1 MSQASPDPS
10 QSYAII
16 RWIYGNNEP
25 TNLDNLSQITQW
37 WTSLHSKSVKIRCI
51 IGREQ
56 ERSTGGWKLIE
67 EDPIEIPEIQNPQIT
82 DNVLIFNGS
91 SKKSRIEKIDYLD
104 FDPIQNQLV
113 VNLRRIQRTQQ
124 NPDIQPQIDFVQ
136 DKQYVFT
143 LQ

>member
-1 MSQASPDPS
+1 MSQASPEPI

-25 TNLDNLSQITQW
+25 TNLENLSQITQW
-37 WTSLHSKSVKIRCI
+37 WTNLHGKSVKINCI

-67 EDPIEIPEIQNPQIT
+67 EDTIEIPEIQNPQIT
-82 DNVLIFNGS
+82 DDVLTFNGS
-91 SKKSRIEKIDYLD
+91 SKISRIEKIDYLD
-104 FDPIQNQLV
+104 FYPNLNQLV
-113 VNLRRIQRTQQ
+113 VNLTLIKITQQ
-124 NPDIQPQIDFVQ
+124 NPDIQPPVEFVP

>member
-1 MSQASPDPS
+1 MSQTSPEPS

-16 RWIYGNNEP
+16 RWIYGNNKP

-37 WTSLHSKSVKIRCI
+37 WTSLHGKSVKIRCI

-67 EDPIEIPEIQNPQIT
+67 EDPIEITEIQNPQIT
-82 DNVLIFNGS
+82 DDVLTFNAS
-91 SKKSRIEKIDYLD
+91 SKIRRIEKIDYLD
-104 FDPIQNQLV
+104 FDPIQNELV
-113 VNLRRIQRTQQ
+113 VNLTWIKITQQ
-124 NPDIQPQIDFVQ
+124 NPDIQPQVEFFPN
-136 DKQYVFT
+136 KQYVFT